1 MNDFII
7 SIRWEEPGHA
17 YSYKVDVRG
26 FFPTTRTRTK
36 KLLKIISLCPEREEK
51 RAEFREKI
59 KLYADS
65 VNLPLMRQKILQN
78 LELF

>member
-7 SIRWEEPGHA
+7 SMKWEEPGHA
-17 YSYKVDVRG
+17 YAYTVDVRG
-26 FFPTTRTRTK
+26 FFPTTAARVRR
-36 KLLKIISLCPEREEK
+36 LLKIINRCPECEEK
-51 RAEFREKI
+51 RAEFQEKI

-65 VNLPLMRQKILQN
+65 VKLPLMRLKILRN

>member
-7 SIRWEEPGHA
+7 SMRWEEPGHV

-26 FFPTTRTRTK
+26 FFPTTAARVRR
-36 KLLKIISLCPEREEK
+36 LLKIINCCPECEEK
-51 RAEFREKI
+51 RAEFQEKI
-59 KLYADS
+59 KRYANS
-65 VNLPLMRQKILQN
+65 VNLPLMRQKILRN